1 MARRGSIFDGILND
15 DAFRARMKALGDR
28 SRRLAGDYTRR
39 RERRVKVRGAPNAAS
54 AYARPVTVKVI
65 YHDRARGAYPN
76 SVAALAGYL
85 SKEGPLFDRDR
96 AGIDTVEIVE
106 AWGADRRVFHVIV
119 SPNDGHRI
127 ADMTAYGR
135 EIVAAWEERIGP
147 LEWVAAVERKPDMA
161 HPDGNQHLHVMV
173 RGVQHDRDLFLDPAV
188 VTHWLRFDA
197 IEVTTDRL
205 GYMTERERR
214 DFERQL
220 VEMQRLREQQRGRE
234 AGRDDL
240 HDLGGREL

>member
-76 SVAALAGYL
+76 SIAALAGYL

-188 VTHWLRFDA
+188 VTHWLRHDA
-197 IEVTTDRL
+197 VEVTTDRL
-205 GYMTERERR
+205 GWMDERERR
-214 DFERQL
+214 AYEDQLAEMRERCD
-220 VEMQRLREQQRGRE
+220 RDAREHLQDRGGHER
-234 AGRDDL
+234 
-240 HDLGGREL
+240 